1 MWGGV
6 REGERVGEKEGVREG
21 ERVDE
26 REGVREGERE
36 KVGDR
41 RGIGAVTMAA
51 PISKKRKVRRHIHRN
66 AEGKK
71 ERKRNET
78 SKERNH
84 VGCERVLRK
93 KREWKRNKERNGKK
107 KKIQGG
113 GAPTKPIRCNHCNC
127 HARIKTHVVQGGR
140 RKHRRDGDDTD
151 ETGPTNCAIDATR
164 KKNVGFCVKHVKTR
178 WSCVRAMEIVFCQ
191 HVRHRDECSSWP
203 MASST
208 PSSTKCSR
216 GNWRKMDT
224 PAWKCE

>member
-1 MWGGV
+1 M
-6 REGERVGEKEGVREG
+6 REG

-93 KREWKRNKERNGKK
+93 KKEWKRNKERNEKK
-107 KKIQGG
+107 YK
-113 GAPTKPIRCNHCNC
+113 AAVHPPNRSVATT
-127 HARIKTHVVQGGR
+127 AT
-140 RKHRRDGDDTD
+140 
-151 ETGPTNCAIDATR
+151 ATR
-164 KKNVGFCVKHVKTR
+164 ESKHTWCKEDDESIGETETILTKQ
-178 WSCVRAMEIVFCQ
+178 VRRT
-191 HVRHRDECSSWP
+191 VR
-203 MASST
+203 ST
-208 PSSTKCSR
+208 PRVKKTW
-216 GNWRKMDT
+216 GFV
-224 PAWKCE
+224 

>member
-1 MWGGV
+1 M
-6 REGERVGEKEGVREG
+6 REG

-93 KREWKRNKERNGKK
+93 KKEWKRNKERNEKNTRRRCTH
-107 KKIQGG
+107 QTDPLQPLQLPRANQNTR
-113 GAPTKPIRCNHCNC
+113 GARRTTK
-127 HARIKTHVVQGGR
+127 ASER
-140 RKHRRDGDDTD
+140 RRRY
-151 ETGPTNCAIDATR
+151 
-164 KKNVGFCVKHVKTR
+164 
-178 WSCVRAMEIVFCQ
+178 
-191 HVRHRDECSSWP
+191 
-203 MASST
+203 
-208 PSSTKCSR
+208 
-216 GNWRKMDT
+216 
-224 PAWKCE
+224 

>member
-71 ERKRNET
+71 ERKRNDRR
-78 SKERNH
+78 KKRNH

-107 KKIQGG
+107 NTRRRCTHQTDPLQPLQLPRANQNTR
-113 GAPTKPIRCNHCNC
+113 GARTTTKTPE
-127 HARIKTHVVQGGR
+127 R
-140 RKHRRDGDDTD
+140 RRR
-151 ETGPTNCAIDATR
+151 
-164 KKNVGFCVKHVKTR
+164 H
-178 WSCVRAMEIVFCQ
+178 
-191 HVRHRDECSSWP
+191 
-203 MASST
+203 
-208 PSSTKCSR
+208 
-216 GNWRKMDT
+216 
-224 PAWKCE
+224 